1 MLKSELITRLAQ
13 KMSHVPVRT
22 INHGVNHLIQL
33 MSNAL
38 ADNQR
43 IEVRGFGSFS
53 TKQCQAR
60 NAHNPKTG
68 EKLTTTEKFS
78 PKFKPGKELRDLV
91 NGARDSRP
99 PQEEK

>member
-13 KMSHVPVRT
+13 KLSHVPVRT
-22 INHGVNHLIQL
+22 INHGVNHLIEL

-53 TKQCQAR
+53 TKQCHPR

-68 EKLTTTEKFS
+68 EKLTTTKKYS

-91 NGARDSRP
+91 NAERDNHP
-99 PQEEK
+99 QQEEK